1 LKFPRS
7 LAPAYR
13 HPPSAVR
20 KEFTA
25 SERVKSTFF
34 GASESSLPHVG
45 DRHKASSAEGQGALI
60 LRNFPESPPEARN
73 RERKIH
79 ETRFNGVATRTSQML
94 SAGCMLSNQE
104 ATNALRQA
112 GSKILSDGTD
122 QQLTLYSRGLVS
134 AEIKGLDHPFD
145 RSKLRL
151 LRYGEGDAP
160 PRLRRP
166 SGGRVLRGGRDRGAI
181 PRPGGPHRSRGCDRR
196 E

>member
-1 LKFPRS
+1 MLGGAAPGVSAELKDPLSPLTSAGGSILCFGRDYSPDH
-7 LAPAYR
+7 LAR
-13 HPPSAVR
+13 HVR
-20 KEFTA
+20 
-25 SERVKSTFF
+25 
-34 GASESSLPHVG
+34 
-45 DRHKASSAEGQGALI
+45 DCHKASSAEGPGALI
-60 LRNFPESPPEARN
+60 ARRFPESPPEARN

-94 SAGCMLSNQE
+94 SAGCKLSNQE

-112 GSKILSDGTD
+112 GSEILSDGTD

-160 PRLRRP
+160 PRLHRP
-166 SGGRVLRGGRDRGAI
+166 SAGRVLRGGRDRGAI
-181 PRPGGPHRSRGCDRR
+181 PRPGGPHRSRGCDCR